1 MLNLDVGPVLTWKI
15 IKLEKGSSEDNDTV
29 NTTIIITNINEDGM

>member
-1 MLNLDVGPVLTWKI
+1 MYVVVVVVVDVFI
-15 IKLEKGSSEDNDTV
+15 KGSTMQKSEDNDTV